1 MIVCAIP
8 VCYDSGLMRKRG
20 HQINVQI
27 KRGLKSSISRGW
39 LTGICKTALTEE
51 KLTEPVEIECVITD
65 DSTIQRLNKQFRN
78 LNEPT
83 DVLSF
88 AFKDIAMG
96 ARGAGFPAVPEGP
109 EVLGQIIISFPTAVR
124 QAAEHSHSVDQEL
137 TMLVVHGMLHLLGY
151 DHQVPADTRK
161 MRQREKYIIK
171 RLGEKPGLA

>member
-1 MIVCAIP
+1 
-8 VCYDSGLMRKRG
+8 MRKRG

-39 LTGICKTALTEE
+39 LTGICKTVLTEE
-51 KLTEPVEIECVITD
+51 KLTEYVEIECVITD

-78 LNEPT
+78 INEPT

-96 ARGAGFPAVPEGP
+96 ARDAGFPAVPEGP
-109 EVLGQIIISFPTAVR
+109 EVLGQIVISFTTAVS
-124 QAAEHSHSVDQEL
+124 QAAEHSYSVDQEL

-171 RLGEKPGLA
+171 RLEEKPGLA